1 MIPDF
6 SDIFS
11 RYEALVAEVDG
22 LFDRVAAQHP
32 ECVTCEK
39 GCSDCCHALFDL
51 TLVEAM
57 YLNSRFRA
65 TFGDGPVRSAIVTRS
80 NEADR
85 RSYKL
90 KRQAYKDSQA
100 GVDTR
105 TILENMARQRLR
117 CPLLGT
123 DEQCEMYAHRP
134 ITCRLYGIPTAI
146 GGKAHT
152 CGKANFAKGV
162 AYPTVHMD
170 KIQDR
175 LIALSQ
181 EIADRVNTRFKEL
194 SGVFVP
200 VSMALLTVYDAQYL
214 GIPTPKKESR
224 K

>member
-1 MIPDF
+1 MLPDF
-6 SDIFS
+6 SDIFD
-11 RYEALVAEVDG
+11 RYEALVAEVDTV
-22 LFDRVAAQHP
+22 FAKVAEQHP

-51 TLVEAM
+51 SLVEAM
-57 YLNSRFRA
+57 YLNRSFKQS
-65 TFGDGPVRSAIVTRS
+65 FGDGEARSSIITRA

-85 RSYKL
+85 KSYKI
-90 KRQAYKDSQA
+90 KRQAYRDSQA
-100 GVDTR
+100 GIDTQ
-105 TILENMARQRLR
+105 TILENMARERMR

-123 DEQCEMYAHRP
+123 TDTCELYQHRP

-152 CGKANFAKGV
+152 CGKAGFEKGKP
-162 AYPTVHMD
+162 YPTVHMD

-175 LIALSQ
+175 LISLSQ
-181 EIADRVNTRFKEL
+181 EIADRVQSKFSEL

-200 VSMALLTVYDAQYL
+200 VSMALLTVYDEQYL
-214 GIPTPKKESR
+214 GIRTPKKDAD